1 MRGVPL
7 ARRSHAHGT
16 LPAPV
21 AAATAHFAPVARPL
35 RAVPIAL
42 DVTRLVRRV
51 LRLAPTGIDRVDLA
65 YLRAFLGREDD
76 PPKERLGAVRCFV
89 CLPVLGFF
97 ELKLAALRAF
107 VAAVEAMW
115 RSGRGRWRVLL
126 RCVALLAG
134 ARPARA
140 KTAGSNGI
148 LIIAS
153 HLNLEHPRALE
164 RLLARTGLRLCVFL
178 HDMIPVEFPQ
188 FGRADGAARHMAR
201 LASARRLAR
210 AIIVN
215 SQATARA
222 IAPYLDP
229 ARPIPVVPALL
240 GIEQPVANSLV
251 RCPLAGPY
259 FLCVGTIE
267 PRKNHRL
274 LLDIWR
280 EMAAA
285 RREDLPNLVLVGR
298 RGWLNGD
305 VFADLDKSPAGVL
318 EINDA
323 SDADLH
329 AWFGHAL
336 AVLAP
341 TSAEGY
347 GLPLGEALAH
357 GVPVIASDLPAHRE
371 IGKDVPDYLRAD
383 DAIAWRAAIEEYA
396 RPHSA
401 ARARQMHRLAAWRAP
416 TWEEHFAIVEDVL
429 AELASS

>member
-1 MRGVPL
+1 MSGVSL
-7 ARRSHAHGT
+7 ARRSHPRMTPPANDVAPTEHIA
-16 LPAPV
+16 PAP
-21 AAATAHFAPVARPL
+21 RP
-35 RAVPIAL
+35 RDMPPIAL
-42 DVTRLVRRV
+42 DATRLVRRV

-65 YLRAFLGREDD
+65 YLRAFLGRTSNPSPECS
-76 PPKERLGAVRCFV
+76 GAVRCFV
-89 CLPVLGFF
+89 CLPVLGFV
-97 ELKLAALRAF
+97 EVKSAALRGF
-107 VAAVEAMW
+107 IEAMQAMW
-115 RSGRGRWRVLL
+115 LSGRGRWRVRL
-126 RCVALLAG
+126 CCAALLAG

-140 KTAGSNGI
+140 KTGGAPGM

-188 FGRADGAARHMAR
+188 FGRADGPARHMAR

-240 GIEQPVANSLV
+240 GIEQPVANGLV
-251 RCPLAGPY
+251 RRPLAGPY

-280 EMAAA
+280 DMAAA
-285 RREDLPNLVLVGR
+285 RSDNLPNLVLVGR

-305 VFADLDKSPAGVL
+305 VFADLDKSPAGVH

-323 SDADLH
+323 SDADLR

-341 TSAEGY
+341 TLAEGY

-371 IGKDVPDYLRAD
+371 IGKDAPDATRRRSTRA
-383 DAIAWRAAIEEYA
+383 
-396 RPHSA
+396 
-401 ARARQMHRLAAWRAP
+401 
-416 TWEEHFAIVEDVL
+416 TN
-429 AELASS
+429 

>member
-1 MRGVPL
+1 MSSIPL
-7 ARRSHAHGT
+7 ARQSHTQGGGPVPSVAS
-16 LPAPV
+16 ARAVPV
-21 AAATAHFAPVARPL
+21 AQRL
-35 RAVPIAL
+35 RAPPIAL
-42 DVTRLVRRV
+42 DATRLVRRM
-51 LRLAPTGIDRVDLA
+51 LRPAPTGIDRVDLA
-65 YLRAFLGREDD
+65 YLRAFLGREND
-76 PPKERLGAVRCFV
+76 PCPERLGAARCFV
-89 CLPVLGFF
+89 HLPVLGFV
-97 ELKLAALRAF
+97 ELKLAGLRAF
-107 VAAVEAMW
+107 VGAMEAMW
-115 RSGRGRWRVLL
+115 RSGRGRWRVLF
-126 RCVALLAG
+126 RCAALLAG
-134 ARPARA
+134 ARLVPA
-140 KTAGSNGI
+140 KTAGSPGI

-153 HLNLEHPRALE
+153 HLNLEHPCALE

-201 LASARRLAR
+201 LASARRLAQ

-222 IAPYLDP
+222 IAPFLDP

-240 GIEQPVANSLV
+240 GIERPIAKNPVQRL
-251 RCPLAGPY
+251 LARPY

-280 EMAAA
+280 DMATE
-285 RREDLPNLVLVGR
+285 RPDDLPNLVLVGR

-305 VFADLDKSPAGVL
+305 VFADLDKTPAGVH

-329 AWFGHAL
+329 AWFRHAV

-341 TSAEGY
+341 TVAEGY

-357 GVPVIASDLPAHRE
+357 GIPVIASDLPAHRE
-371 IGKDVPDYLRAD
+371 IGKNAPVYLRPD
-383 DAIAWRAAIEEYA
+383 DAGAWRAAIEEYA
-396 RPHSA
+396 LPHSA
-401 ARARQMHRLAAWRAP
+401 ARAQQMHRLAGWRAP
-416 TWEEHFAIVEDVL
+416 TWEEHFAIVEDFL
-429 AELASS
+429 AELA